1 MIFFLKLSQ
10 TTTYIWKKYTSE
22 QSCKVGHRVRH
33 VNKTSVFYTVKYA
46 ENFTLLDSD
55 GQNVGTRNIFDW
67 EYDADDEVFDSITP
81 CIQFDSINSKHNES
95 VTVEMLS
102 LIDPSNPHQALGYN
116 ASVSK
121 LNALNEGRG
130 FAVGYKSTVSSQ
142 KYVHF
147 RLILVQVGNPASKA
161 SYVAKHTAILNHLLD
176 SSTSPFNITFLP
188 GTGGPNNHIERNISF
203 RHKTINLMHSGPDF
217 FYTEIYNKYL
227 FGVHVSSYKY
237 SYPAIKHFAQNGA
250 KPSPSLVE
258 RAVVAFSSIQLANMV
273 WSTQRAWA

>member
-1 MIFFLKLSQ
+1 MLRLALIYFAILSLSWCCLAISNFDKNLQNLTACNRTYDFFFKLSQ
-10 TTTYIWKKYTSE
+10 KSTYIWKKYTSK

-67 EYDADDEVFDSITP
+67 EYDADDEVFDSVTP
-81 CIQFDSINSKHNES
+81 CIQFDSLNSKHNES

-147 RLILVQVGNPASKA
+147 RDCKLTYYLRDVFGGNARTVLI
-161 SYVAKHTAILNHLLD
+161 T
-176 SSTSPFNITFLP
+176 NIF
-188 GTGGPNNHIERNISF
+188 
-203 RHKTINLMHSGPDF
+203 D
-217 FYTEIYNKYL
+217 
-227 FGVHVSSYKY
+227 
-237 SYPAIKHFAQNGA
+237 
-250 KPSPSLVE
+250 
-258 RAVVAFSSIQLANMV
+258 
-273 WSTQRAWA
+273 